1 MLVPAHPAIEDLLNG
16 NGIEVIEPLPPLPPV
31 HGEAAGFEH
40 AQVLHHGES
49 RKLREMAG
57 ELAGGAR
64 AVAQHV
70 EHVPAESGWPAPATR
85 ARDPGFF
92 GARPYVILVSHM
104 TSINGTR
111 VLLGGLV
118 AGLVM
123 NVGEAALHG
132 GLLGADAQALFTRYQ
147 VGVPGSPVP
156 IVSLILMTF
165 VLGIASVWLSCGD
178 PPALRPRRARTAII
192 AAWPSG

>member
-1 MLVPAHPAIEDLLNG
+1 
-16 NGIEVIEPLPPLPPV
+16 
-31 HGEAAGFEH
+31 
-40 AQVLHHGES
+40 
-49 RKLREMAG
+49 
-57 ELAGGAR
+57 
-64 AVAQHV
+64 
-70 EHVPAESGWPAPATR
+70 
-85 ARDPGFF
+85 
-92 GARPYVILVSHM
+92 M

-132 GLLGADAQALFTRYQ
+132 GLLGADAEALFTRYQ

-165 VLGIASVWLSCGD
+165 VLGIVSVWLY
-178 PPALRPRRARTAII
+178 AAIRPRYGPGARTAII
-192 AAWPSG
+192 AGLVVWALAHLWSGVYLGMGFLDLIPTKLAYLPVAWGLLEAPLGTLAGAWVYKE